1 MSRASAERSDDD
13 LPKKMTKP
21 ITYRIDKERLAVC
34 EMIVDTTEFS
44 SLSEMCS
51 SCLRDYKDFV
61 LECTISDLPSIDP
74 ITDGVR
80 KTAYISPRV
89 HSILS
94 KLNMTDSDMMNA
106 ALKLYLLK
114 KNVLQDDGTYVIDN
128 FK

>member
-34 EMIVDTTEFS
+34 EMIVGTTEFS

-51 SCLRDYKDFV
+51 SCLREYKDFV
-61 LECTISDLPSIDP
+61 LQCTISDLPTIDP
-74 ITDGVR
+74 IDDGVR

-89 HSILS
+89 HGILS
-94 KLNMTDSDMMNA
+94 KLNMNDSDMMNA
-106 ALKLYLLK
+106 ALKWYLLK
-114 KNVLQDDGTYVIDN
+114 KNVLQNDGTYDIRN